1 MGPLLF
7 SVEVEGS
14 VPVRAAAGRV
24 WYLRRGGGGGGV
36 LAPPLGKPQPGGGK
50 GFQGRGKGAP
60 GVANNPLC

>member
-24 WYLRRGGGGGGV
+24 WYLRRGGGGGG
-36 LAPPLGKPQPGGGK
+36 GWGGGF
-50 GFQGRGKGAP
+50 GGGG
-60 GVANNPLC
+60 G